1 MFGNELPP
9 GPVPPGVTT
18 PPPGGGAKF
27 DVATELMITVALKV
41 AEQEAGGM
49 ESLAEEGKFPKRAA
63 YAFSQMIAS
72 STFKAAL
79 GENTPEYK
87 EAMRRFMMAGSV
99 PPVKDS
105 GQAAADGQV
114 TRG

>member
-1 MFGNELPP
+1 MYGNELPP
-9 GPVPPGVTT
+9 GPMPPGVT
-18 PPPGGGAKF
+18 PPPHGKRGF

-63 YAFSQMIAS
+63 YAFGQMIAS
-72 STFKAAL
+72 STLKAAL
-79 GENTPEYK
+79 GDNTPEYK
-87 EAMRRFMMAGSV
+87 EAMGRFMMAGWV

-105 GQAAADGQV
+105 GQEAATGPV
-114 TRG
+114 THG